1 MKTRQTK
8 ELLTIVYDELKKDYV
23 NQKLCPDI
31 CNKCIDL
38 CGAGIITEQEYTKV
52 LAYIRDN
59 RPKIDSVYYHEEMVN
74 SDNFWKRWDLPVRI
88 FWLEELIERMDK

>member
-1 MKTRQTK
+1 MDKLCDNIKTGTNMKTTK
-8 ELLTIVYDELKKDYV
+8 ELLILIYKSLRHECVKGEHKT
-23 NQKLCPDI
+23 PDI

-52 LAYIRDN
+52 LAYIRDS

-74 SDNFWKRWDLPVRI
+74 SDNF
-88 FWLEELIERMDK
+88 